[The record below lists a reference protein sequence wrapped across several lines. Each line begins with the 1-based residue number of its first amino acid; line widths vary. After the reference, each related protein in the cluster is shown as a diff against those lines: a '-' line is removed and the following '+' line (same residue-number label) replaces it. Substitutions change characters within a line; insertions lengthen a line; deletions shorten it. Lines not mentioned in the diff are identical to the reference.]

1 MESFPILLEEFST
14 WFPQNIKNK
23 ISLLLQKGVYPYEY
37 MDNWNRFLECS
48 LPPPE
53 AFKNSLKNCSITA
66 EDYAHAQNV
75 WNEFDCKTLQNY
87 HDIYL
92 KTDVL
97 LLTDVFETFRKF
109 SLQNYRLDPAH
120 YVSSPQLSWDSMLL
134 FTDAE
139 IELIADPQMFQ
150 MIDNGIRGGVAMI
163 VKRFA
168 KANNPALGE
177 EYNPNLPTSYIIYL
191 DANNLYGWA
200 MSQFMPFKDFRW
212 LKSDDWEKI
221 DWTVQRDDQPIG
233 YFIECDLLYDKSFHD
248 MHNDYP
254 LAPERMQMN
263 FEKLNETQL
272 KILRNYRISKS
283 SLQVTKLVPHFLPRK
298 KYCVHY
304 LNLKFYMEHGLTL
317 EKVHRV
323 IAFEQKPWL
332 APYIN
337 KNQVLR
343 TVAKNDFEKDQAKLY
358 NNSIYGKT
366 VENQKKRTD
375 IRLVNNEKHCKM
387 LIKKPHMMRF
397 RIFEENL
404 AAVELRKTKAFINK
418 PFYVGFTVLE
428 LSKLHMYRFHY
439 DYIKLN
445 FEEKAE
451 LLFTDTDS
459 LMYQIF
465 SENVYEKLYKDR
477 KQYFDFCEFPK
488 NSPFFDE
495 NNKRKIGYFKDE
507 AKGQYISEFVGLRP
521 KMYSYLIK
529 NEKGNEEKHR
539 AKGIQSAVS
548 KNLRH
553 ENYVKELK

>member
-1 MESFPILLEEFST
+1 
-14 WFPQNIKNK
+14 
-23 ISLLLQKGVYPYEY
+23 
-37 MDNWNRFLECS
+37 
-48 LPPPE
+48 
-53 AFKNSLKNCSITA
+53 
-66 EDYAHAQNV
+66 
-75 WNEFDCKTLQNY
+75 
-87 HDIYL
+87 
-92 KTDVL
+92 
-97 LLTDVFETFRKF
+97 
-109 SLQNYRLDPAH
+109 
-120 YVSSPQLSWDSMLL
+120 
-134 FTDAE
+134 
-139 IELIADPQMFQ
+139 
-150 MIDNGIRGGVAMI
+150 
-163 VKRFA
+163 
-168 KANNPALGE
+168 
-177 EYNPNLPTSYIIYL
+177 
-191 DANNLYGWA
+191 
-200 MSQFMPFKDFRW
+200 
-212 LKSDDWEKI
+212 
-221 DWTVQRDDQPIG
+221 
-233 YFIECDLLYDKSFHD
+233 
-248 MHNDYP
+248 
-254 LAPERMQMN
+254 
-263 FEKLNETQL
+263 
-272 KILRNYRISKS
+272 
-283 SLQVTKLVPHFLPRK
+283 
-298 KYCVHY
+298 
-304 LNLKFYMEHGLTL
+304 MEHGLTL

-553 ENYVKELK
+553 ENYVKELKEPIENFVKNKRIGSKLHNIYSIETRKRGLCAFDDKRILLDDEITTLAYGHYKVTGEVKEILAEDPFIQTSQESSNIADAEEEFMAGIDPKKLALDYTLSCINDDDEEFPLQDFEEDDYF